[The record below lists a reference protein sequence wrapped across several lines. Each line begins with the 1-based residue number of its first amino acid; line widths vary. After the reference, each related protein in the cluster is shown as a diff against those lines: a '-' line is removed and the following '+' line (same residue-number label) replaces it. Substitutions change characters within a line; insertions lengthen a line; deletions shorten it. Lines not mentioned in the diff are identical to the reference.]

1 MEFFAKIRNCFGPK
15 PDPVVVMENELKAEA
30 ARQLH
35 HARTEYLNSM
45 LKVEYHTA
53 NARAAQQT
61 IARLESAK
69 QTSAS

>member
-1 MEFFAKIRNCFGPK
+1 MEFFAKICKCFGPK

-35 HARTEYLNSM
+35 HAKTEYLNSM

-61 IARLESAK
+61 IARLEAANGTAK
-69 QTSAS
+69 